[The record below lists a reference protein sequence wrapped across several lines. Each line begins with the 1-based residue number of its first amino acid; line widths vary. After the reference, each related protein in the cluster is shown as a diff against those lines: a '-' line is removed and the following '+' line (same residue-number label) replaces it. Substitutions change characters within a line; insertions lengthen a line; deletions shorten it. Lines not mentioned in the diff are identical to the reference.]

1 MINLPGFLG
10 GETPNPEEKDKAASQ
25 TETEAEK
32 ASAERKLM
40 MQLQEGLLLDYAE
53 RLEKFRKQ
61 RHALHLHLSRLQSQ
75 NQREPALRAAVAA
88 FDPLI
93 LDNRAQVFTLFK
105 GDVIVVFA
113 AKNRDE
119 VEAALVR
126 VRFLF
131 ADDPLLD
138 EDASGNDAFATWYVL
153 AKDYPAFLRL
163 AQQVYAEQ
171 EDRRRAEIERER
183 TPDQRARKRDPGRD
197 RRLAPL
203 TPGVLAKLEDALS
216 RTDLSN
222 LIRHQSISAIVGRS
236 NPQHMFSEVF
246 VSIADLRDIFVPDV
260 DITSDTWLF
269 QHLTETLDRR
279 VLSLVVAGHDR
290 SLSGGFSVN
299 LNVRTILSEDFLNFD
314 DGIAGGLRGTIV
326 LEIQL
331 FDILANVG
339 AFLFARDFAR
349 ERGYRICIDGVTTE
363 TLPLVDRVKIGADL
377 IKLMWGDAL
386 VEARDDEDHPIS
398 AALVRCGR
406 KRVVLARIDTGE
418 QIGVG
423 QDLGLSMFQGRG
435 VERLIQAHGA
445 KRSGVN
451 RLP

>member
-1 MINLPGFLG
+1 MINLPGFFG
-10 GETPNPEEKDKAASQ
+10 GDAPQDKEKDKGKAG
-25 TETEAEK
+25 TDLEKPEAT
-32 ASAERKLM
+32 SGERKLM
-40 MQLQEGLLLDYAE
+40 MQMQEGLLLDYAE

-61 RHALHLHLSRLQSQ
+61 RQALHLHLSRLLPQ
-75 NQREPALRAAVAA
+75 NQREPSLRAAAAA
-88 FDPLI
+88 FDPLV

-113 AKNRDE
+113 TKNRDE

-138 EDASGNDAFATWYVL
+138 EEGTGHDAFATWYVL
-153 AKDYPAFLRL
+153 ANDYPAFMRL

-171 EDRRRAEIERER
+171 EDRRRADIERER
-183 TPDQRARKRDPGRD
+183 VPDLRVQKRAAPD
-197 RRLAPL
+197 RRLTPL
-203 TPGVLAKLEDALS
+203 TPGVLGKLEDALS

-236 NPQHMFSEVF
+236 YPQHMFSEVF
-246 VSIADLRDIFVPDV
+246 VSISDLRDIFVPDV

-279 VLSLVVAGHDR
+279 VLALVVAGHDR

-349 ERGYRICIDGVTTE
+349 ERGYRICVDGVTAE
-363 TLPLVDRVKIGADL
+363 TLPLVDRGKIGADL
-377 IKLMWGDAL
+377 VKLMWADDLA
-386 VEARDDEDHPIS
+386 EARDNEDHPIS
-398 AALVRCGR
+398 AALARCGR
-406 KRVVLARIDTGE
+406 KRVVLARIDTQE
-418 QIGVG
+418 QISIG

-445 KRSGVN
+445 KRPASTK
-451 RLP
+451 LP